1 MATQSSSG
9 KSRKKSKPEKIGGYS
24 PTQKIGQGAM
34 GDIWL
39 CHDPSLDRM
48 VVVKQMIPNLTAYE
62 ELNLRFQREASLL
75 AHLKHPNIVHAYS
88 LWQERTGRLSLAM
101 EFVHG
106 KTLREVL
113 DVSPIPPLFATLYF
127 LHEILQVLSYAHQR
141 KIIHRDLKPSN
152 MMINKIGRIKL
163 LDFGIARNAGATQDM
178 TLPGSVLGTAAYMSP
193 EQITGKKVTLHS
205 DLFSLGIIAFEMLTG
220 KHPFRG
226 ETMELTTQY
235 ILNVKI
241 HKNLFPKQVPH
252 ALRRFVC
259 KILEK
264 KPSKRFQSAQEAAD
278 ELSKIMEGF
287 PRQLDVYMGQWLDSL
302 SHPESKFEPP
312 PQKKH
317 KSYLYLAVGFIT
329 GIIVAA
335 STSLF
340 ILN

>member
-1 MATQSSSG
+1 MA
-9 KSRKKSKPEKIGGYS
+9 PIKI
-24 PTQKIGQGAM
+24 
-34 GDIWL
+34 
-39 CHDPSLDRM
+39 
-48 VVVKQMIPNLTAYE
+48 
-62 ELNLRFQREASLL
+62 
-75 AHLKHPNIVHAYS
+75 
-88 LWQERTGRLSLAM
+88 
-101 EFVHG
+101 
-106 KTLREVL
+106 KTLREIL
-113 DVSPIPPLFATLYF
+113 DVSPTPPLFATLYF
-127 LHEILQVLSYAHQR
+127 LHEILQVLAYAHQR

-152 MMINKIGRIKL
+152 MMVDKIGRIKL